1 MDQVASLSTKQ
12 ASGISRRRS
21 AAKKNSSEPYQA
33 RRKEIA
39 DAAIR
44 VFNRLGFTGTSM
56 GAVAAE
62 LSIDR
67 ASIYYYIS
75 SKEELF
81 DEVVRAVIER
91 NAALARRVADSPT
104 RPAERMRELIV
115 GLMTSYGEHYPLI
128 YIYIRE
134 NLAHVSDDRSE
145 WSIGMRKLNRTIED
159 AVIQIIEQGRADG
172 SFRPGGSSRIIAY
185 GILGVIGW
193 THRWFRPAT
202 SDISA
207 EQVGRDYADLLLGGL
222 EAG

>member
-1 MDQVASLSTKQ
+1 MQ

-21 AAKKNSSEPYQA
+21 AAKRDSSLSYQA

-44 VFNRLGFTGTSM
+44 VFNRLGFTGTSI

-81 DEVVRAVIER
+81 DEVVRNVIER
-91 NAALARRVADSPT
+91 NAALARRVAASEA
-104 RPAERMRELIV
+104 RPPAKMRELIV

-159 AVIQIIEQGRADG
+159 AVIHIIEQGRADG
-172 SFRPGGSSRIIAY
+172 SFRRGGSSRIIAY
-185 GILGVIGW
+185 GVLGVIGW

-202 SDISA
+202 SDLSA
-207 EQVGRDYADLLLGGL
+207 EQIGRDYADLLLGGL
-222 EAG
+222 ESG

>member
-1 MDQVASLSTKQ
+1 
-12 ASGISRRRS
+12 
-21 AAKKNSSEPYQA
+21 
-33 RRKEIA
+33 
-39 DAAIR
+39 
-44 VFNRLGFTGTSM
+44 M

-81 DEVVRAVIER
+81 DEVVRNVIER
-91 NAALARRVADSPT
+91 NAALARRVAAGQIK
-104 RPAERMRELIV
+104 PAEKMRELIV

-134 NLAHVSDDRSE
+134 KPCTCERRIDRIGRSACE
-145 WSIGMRKLNRTIED
+145 SSTARSRMPWSRSSSR
-159 AVIQIIEQGRADG
+159 GRADG
-172 SFRPGGSSRIIAY
+172 SFRRGGSSRIIAY

-202 SDISA
+202 SDIGA
-207 EQVGRDYADLLLGGL
+207 EQIGRDYADLLLRGL
-222 EAG
+222 EAV